1 MNMGFAW
8 HGPRWA
14 DELDPQPR
22 PSSDRAYFR
31 SHGVDVDAAPRR
43 PPMQRRTTRL
53 RAAVPAAFSVFRELM
68 RRPADGT
75 VVVLVPRSELP
86 AVLGDAT
93 AERTLR
99 AS

>member
-31 SHGVDVDAAPRR
+31 SHGVDVDAAWPKLLDVYPTFARYLARSPCTIPVVRLEPR
-43 PPMQRRTTRL
+43 
-53 RAAVPAAFSVFRELM
+53 E
-68 RRPADGT
+68 
-75 VVVLVPRSELP
+75 RSGGP
-86 AVLGDAT
+86 AV
-93 AERTLR
+93 EP
-99 AS
+99 